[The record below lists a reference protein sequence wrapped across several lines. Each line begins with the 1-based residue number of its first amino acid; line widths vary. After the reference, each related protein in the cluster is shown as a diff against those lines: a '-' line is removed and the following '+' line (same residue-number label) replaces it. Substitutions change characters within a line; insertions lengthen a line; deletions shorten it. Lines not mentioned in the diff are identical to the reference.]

1 VTLDGAHMAVHV
13 FQVTAWSGHYRPKPE
28 DFEAFVDYLRR
39 KGAQLDSADI
49 LLCKDEKYKNTRKK
63 QSDLS

>member
-1 VTLDGAHMAVHV
+1 MCS
-13 FQVTAWSGHYRPKPE
+13 QVTAWSGHYRPKPE

-49 LLCKDEKYKNTRKK
+49 LFYKDDKYKNSKNR